1 MTIDQFIEAVT
12 RGETTEQYFK
22 RQNKLRKYVLERD
35 FLKDAIAILTEEKD
49 KEQRNKKIARLK
61 KVEKQIELLK

>member
-1 MTIDQFIEAVT
+1 MTIDQFIEAVA

-22 RQNKLRKYVLERD
+22 RQNKLRKYTWERD

-49 KEQRNKKIARLK
+49 REKRDKKIARLR
-61 KVEKQIELLK
+61 KVEQQIELLK